1 MENTALIF
9 HELFQRYPSLEECR
23 DDIYSAF
30 TAMSVCFKNGGKVL
44 CCGNGGSA
52 ADCDHFAGELL
63 KGFLKKRPLSDE
75 EKQKFNNGF
84 IADNLQKG
92 LPVISLCTHSA
103 LMTAFENDVIPSL
116 VFAQQVYAY
125 AQKNDVLF
133 CLSTSG
139 NSENVVYAAQTAKA
153 SGITAIAI
161 TGEKESKLSEICDIC
176 IRLPETET
184 YKIQELTLPVYH
196 CIAAMLEDYFF
207 EI

>member
-1 MENTALIF
+1 MEQTALMF
-9 HELFQRYPSLEECR
+9 NELFRRYPSLEGCR
-23 DDIYSAF
+23 NDIYNAF
-30 TAMSVCFKNGGKVL
+30 TAMSICFKNGGKVL

-63 KGFLKKRPLSDE
+63 KGFLKKRPLAEE
-75 EKQKFNNGF
+75 EKSKFKNGF

-103 LMTAFENDVIPSL
+103 LMTAFENDVVPSL

-125 AQKNDVLF
+125 AQENDVLF
-133 CLSTSG
+133 CMSTSG

-153 SGITAIAI
+153 AGIVSVAI
-161 TGEKESKLSEICDIC
+161 TGKSESKLSEICDIC
-176 IRLPETET
+176 IRLPESET

-207 EI
+207 DK

>member
-1 MENTALIF
+1 MIF
-9 HELFQRYPSLEECR
+9 EELFERYPLLENCR
-23 DDIYSAF
+23 NDIRSAYELF
-30 TAMSVCFKNGGKVL
+30 VNCFNNGGKIL

-52 ADCDHFAGELL
+52 ADCDHFVGELM

-75 EKQKFNNGF
+75 EKNLFEDKY

-92 LPVISLCTHSA
+92 LPAISLCAHSA
-103 LMTAFENDVIPSL
+103 LMTAFENDVAPSL

-125 AQKNDVLF
+125 AKESDVLF

-139 NSENVVYAAQTAKA
+139 NSENIVYAAKAAKA
-153 SGITAIAI
+153 AGIKSVAV
-161 TGEKESKLSEICDIC
+161 TGGKESLLSGICDIC

-184 YKIQELTLPVYH
+184 FKVQELTLPVYH
-196 CIAAMLEDYFF
+196 CLAAMLEENYF